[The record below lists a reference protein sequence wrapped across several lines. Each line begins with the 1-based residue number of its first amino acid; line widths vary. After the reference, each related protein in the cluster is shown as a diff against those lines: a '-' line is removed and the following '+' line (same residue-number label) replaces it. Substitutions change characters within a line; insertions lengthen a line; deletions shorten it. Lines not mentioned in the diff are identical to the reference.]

1 MDFYQLL
8 LLLPCSKIA
17 KLHFL
22 ALFME
27 PVLLRHFQAAAD
39 CMVKFFK
46 VAFLRMTHLKTTLSS
61 SHAG

>member
-1 MDFYQLL
+1 
-8 LLLPCSKIA
+8 
-17 KLHFL
+17 
-22 ALFME
+22 ME

-46 VAFLRMTHLKTTLSS
+46 VAFLRMTHLKTTVSS